1 MRLVESDNFLARVL
15 KRLFDSRL
23 VYKRTPAPFKTAL
36 AAAPA
41 LSLGFDLPVH
51 ETECKRFV

>member
-1 MRLVESDNFLARVL
+1 MRLVELDKFLARFL
-15 KRLFDSRL
+15 KRMFDPRL

-51 ETECKRFV
+51 KTKCK